1 MLVLQNMEIKT
12 LNKEHKMILDI
23 FTKEIEG
30 FIYRITDEKK
40 YNAFANFKPVLRNAQ
55 QLHNN
60 IGDAIETMDINES
73 EWVYMF
79 PNYLLFAGIGFAAAL
94 KDKHN
99 EEYVNEETEELF
111 DLIHTTIHELER
123 MINKRKFIE
132 EKKEL
137 LNCKKQTND

>member
-1 MLVLQNMEIKT
+1 MEIKT
-12 LNKEHKMILDI
+12 INKEHKRILDV

-60 IGDAIETMDINES
+60 IGDAIDKMDINES
-73 EWVYMF
+73 EWIYMF

-94 KDKHN
+94 KDKDN
-99 EEYVNEETEELF
+99 EDYVNEETEDLF
-111 DLIHTTIHELER
+111 DLIHSTIYELET
-123 MINKRKFIE
+123 MMNKEKFIK
-132 EKKEL
+132 EKKIINL
-137 LNCKKQTND
+137 KKTNK

>member
-1 MLVLQNMEIKT
+1 MEIKT
-12 LNKEHKMILDI
+12 INKEHKRILDV

-60 IGDAIETMDINES
+60 IGDAIDKMDINES
-73 EWVYMF
+73 EWIYMF

-94 KDKHN
+94 KDENN
-99 EEYVNEETEELF
+99 EDYVNEETEDLF
-111 DLIHTTIHELER
+111 DLIHSTIYELET
-123 MINKRKFIE
+123 MMNKEKFIN
-132 EKKEL
+132 EKKIINL
-137 LNCKKQTND
+137 KKTNK

>member
-1 MLVLQNMEIKT
+1 MEIKT
-12 LNKEHKMILDI
+12 INKEHKRILDV

-60 IGDAIETMDINES
+60 IGDAIDKMDINES
-73 EWVYMF
+73 EWIYMF

-94 KDKHN
+94 KDKDN
-99 EEYVNEETEELF
+99 EDYVNEETEDLF
-111 DLIHTTIHELER
+111 DLIHSTIYELET
-123 MINKRKFIE
+123 MMNKEKFIK
-132 EKKEL
+132 EKKIINL
-137 LNCKKQTND
+137 KKQTND

>member
-1 MLVLQNMEIKT
+1 MEIKT
-12 LNKEHKMILDI
+12 LNKEHKKILDV

-30 FIYRITDEKK
+30 FIYRITDERK

-60 IGDAIETMDINES
+60 IGDAIDKMEINES

-94 KDKHN
+94 KDEEN
-99 EEYVNEETEELF
+99 EDYVNEETEDLF
-111 DLIHTTIHELER
+111 DLIHSTIYELES

-132 EKKEL
+132 KKTNL
-137 LNCKKQTND
+137 KKNKND